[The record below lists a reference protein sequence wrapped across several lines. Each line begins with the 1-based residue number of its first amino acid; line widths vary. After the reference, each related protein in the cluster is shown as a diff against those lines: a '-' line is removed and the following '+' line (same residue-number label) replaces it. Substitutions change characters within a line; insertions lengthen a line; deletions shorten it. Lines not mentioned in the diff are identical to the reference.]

1 MAAYKRILVTGG
13 AGFVGSYLC
22 AALAQFYPSAQRLCL
37 LRPDEMDV
45 PLGFEAVVGDL
56 LDERRMD
63 DVIAQFRPDLIVH
76 LAGQS
81 SIGQASKAAEQT
93 WRVNFHGAFG
103 LAAAIAR
110 YTPAAVVLFASS
122 ATVYGLSFREGVL
135 TEAATPRPLES
146 YGRSKLA
153 AENALSDILAEEGRL
168 IIARPVNHSGPGQR
182 SRDFVLA
189 SFAEQIATIE
199 SGAVKPILKVGDLS
213 RARDFLD
220 VRDVVDAYM
229 RLIASASELPDRVS
243 IFNVASGA
251 ARSIASIL
259 DEFRSRSTCSFEIEV
274 DPQRLRSNAVD
285 IVSIACDATK
295 LSAATAWR
303 PQYSMGD
310 LVEAL
315 LEESRSRLACGGLV

>member
-1 MAAYKRILVTGG
+1 MAAYERILVTGG
-13 AGFVGSYLC
+13 AGFVGSHLC
-22 AALAQFYPSAQRLCL
+22 AALALFYPAAQRLCL
-37 LRPDEMDV
+37 MRPDERGV

-56 LDERRMD
+56 LDERLMD
-63 DVIAQFRPDLIVH
+63 GVIAQFRPDLIVH

-110 YTPAAVVLFASS
+110 HTPAAVVLFASS
-122 ATVYGLSFREGVL
+122 ATVYGLSFREGIL
-135 TEAATPRPLES
+135 TEAVTPRPLES

-189 SFAEQIATIE
+189 SFAAQIAAIE
-199 SGAVKPILKVGDLS
+199 AGAIEPILKVGDLS

-229 RLIASASELPDRVS
+229 RLIATAAELPDRIS
-243 IFNVASGA
+243 IFNIASGA
-251 ARSIASIL
+251 ARSIGSIL
-259 DEFRSRSTCSFEIEV
+259 DEFRSRSKRPFEIEV
-274 DPQRLRSNAVD
+274 DPQRLRSNSVD
-285 IVSIACDATK
+285 IISIACDATK
-295 LSAATAWR
+295 LSAVTAWR

-315 LEESRSRLACGGLV
+315 LEESRSRLACGDLV